1 MKFLVKELFKMVKNA
16 LFPGSFD
23 PLTNGHVDT
32 IERSAKLFDHL
43 FIAVATNTSKKNL
56 FDVNEKIQLIQSA
69 TKQLKNVS
77 IIEHTTGLTVDL
89 AKKVGANVLIRGLRN
104 AEDFEYEMNIAAMN
118 KTQNLEIETIILMA
132 SQQHRFLSSSLIK
145 EVSFF
150 GGDVSKLVPLDVDK
164 AIKKKYAYLKKETE
178 NS

>member
-1 MKFLVKELFKMVKNA
+1 MIKKA

-23 PLTNGHVDT
+23 PLTNGHLDT
-32 IERSAKLFDHL
+32 IERSAKLTDHL
-43 FIAVATNTSKKNL
+43 FVAVATNTSKKNL
-56 FDVNEKIQLIQSA
+56 FDVHEKIHLIQLA
-69 TKQLKNVS
+69 TKHLKNVS
-77 IIEHTTGLTVDL
+77 VIEHTDGLTVDL
-89 AKKVGANVLIRGLRN
+89 AIKVEASTLIRGLRN

-118 KTQNLEIETIILMA
+118 KMQNPDIETIILMA

-150 GGDVSKLVPLDVDK
+150 GGDISELVPPAVDR
-164 AIKKKYAYLKKETE
+164 AIKEKYSVLKKEKE